1 MVRAQHEKALAR
13 MLDDAKLPADIHPA
27 TSAIS
32 AAPQVVFLTGGLGFL
47 GRHIAREFLTRK
59 HLHLICLARSK
70 SGKSAEARLKE
81 SLAMVGVD
89 SESIQN
95 RLEILEG
102 DICLPNFGLD
112 HNIFAGLAK
121 RVDLIVHSAA
131 QLDWVQSYARLRKPN
146 VGGVLE
152 IIRLAS
158 FERAIRIVF
167 VSSIAVCY
175 AENAPE
181 KIDEQTDMLP
191 YVSGMPLGYAQSK
204 CIAESLLREASSR
217 GVPVTV
223 VRPALISGD
232 SISGHSSQDDFIAA
246 LIQNCVNSGMALD
259 VDWMLDCVPANYV
272 ARTIADVPQ
281 GDDHYQVLNLVHTNP
296 RHWRELV
303 LWMNLHGY
311 PVKLVGSK
319 KWTQEQ
325 FEQRK
330 AKGDLIYLQR
340 RFFRG
345 KGGYGKSQ
353 APYEIYL
360 AHSQNGVDSY
370 LTQNRLEALS
380 IKVPPL
386 DSELLHTYFHDYRTN
401 GLLKSAANDNG
412 NIKRPDNLLAGTW
425 KSQFFENSEPALV
438 SLESKKIG
446 SENSILSELTSARL
460 GQQFGLW
467 KVRFRNNHCVHACRD
482 SQGILKT
489 KAEES
494 VVREL
499 TLQLADMCDSELG
512 CLFETFY
519 PQLEFTG
526 SHERELAI
534 YEMEDSHYRKYLP
547 TCYATHRDSSTGRSA
562 LLLEYLPEAKGEGQ
576 SYEMFISGTG
586 LSAVLNGLAEI
597 HSVWYDR
604 EPELTN
610 QTWLNPRLD
619 SVQMEEM
626 SALWRALANFA
637 GKWFRQWCGTEITS
651 IQEHLVETLPW
662 WWTRLHG
669 MPATLIH
676 NDFNPRN
683 IILRTGESSPQLCV
697 FDWELAAVGAPQHDL
712 AELLCFIWK
721 PEMSAESLA
730 EIVDT
735 HRQALSNA
743 SGQNIDNAEWREGFA
758 LSLRHLLL
766 NRLATY
772 TLIQHFRPLEYLP
785 KVMQNWMQLYRLTS
799 YWLDTEARTQQ
810 HHLAE
815 YEKPG

>member
-1 MVRAQHEKALAR
+1 
-13 MLDDAKLPADIHPA
+13 MLDDAKLPADVYPDTPA
-27 TSAIS
+27 ANKT
-32 AAPQVVFLTGGLGFL
+32 PQVVFLTGGLGFL
-47 GRHIAREFLTRK
+47 GRHIAREFFARK
-59 HLHLICLARSK
+59 NLHLICLARSK
-70 SGKSAEARLKE
+70 SGKSAEVRLKE
-81 SLAMVGVD
+81 SLALVGVD
-89 SESIQN
+89 LESVRD
-95 RLEILEG
+95 RLEVLEG
-102 DICLPNFGLD
+102 DICQRNFGLD
-112 HNIFAGLAK
+112 DVIYEGLAQ
-121 RVDLIVHSAA
+121 RIDLIVHGAA

-175 AENAPE
+175 AEDAPE
-181 KIDEQTDMLP
+181 RIDEQTDMLP

-232 SISGHSSQDDFIAA
+232 SVSGHSSQDDFIAA
-246 LIQNCVNSGMALD
+246 LIQNCVNSEMALD

-272 ARTIADVPQ
+272 AQIITEVPQ
-281 GDDHYQVLNLVHTNP
+281 NSDNYQVLNLVHTNP
-296 RHWRELV
+296 RHWRELI

-311 PVKLVGSK
+311 PVRLVASK
-319 KWTQEQ
+319 KWMQEQ

-345 KGGYGKSQ
+345 KHGYGKSQ

-360 AHSQNGVDSY
+360 AHSQSGVDSS

-401 GLLKSAANDNG
+401 GLLKSAANDNDS
-412 NIKRPDNLLAGTW
+412 IKRPDNLLAGTW
-425 KSQFFENSEPALV
+425 NSRFFENSEPALV

-467 KVRFRNNHCVHACRD
+467 KVRFRNNHCAHTCRD

-489 KAEES
+489 KAEEAI
-494 VVREL
+494 VREL
-499 TLQLADMCDSELG
+499 TLQLADMCDPELG
-512 CLFETFY
+512 SLFETFY
-519 PQLEFTG
+519 PRLEFTG

-534 YEMEDSHYRKYLP
+534 YEMEDPRYRKYLP
-547 TCYATHRDSSTGRSA
+547 ICYATRRDSSTGRSA
-562 LLLEYLPEAKGEGQ
+562 LLLEHLREAEGEGQ
-576 SYEMFISGTG
+576 PYEIFISDSG
-586 LSAVLNGLAEI
+586 LSAVLSGLTEI
-597 HSVWYDR
+597 HSIWYDR
-604 EPELTN
+604 ESELAN
-610 QTWLNPRLD
+610 QAWLNPRLD
-619 SVQMEEM
+619 SVQTEEM

-637 GKWFRQWCGTEITS
+637 GKWFHQWCGTEITS
-651 IQEHLVETLPW
+651 IQEQLVETLPW
-662 WWTRLHG
+662 WWARLHG

-683 IILRTGESSPQLCV
+683 IILRTGYSSPRLCI
-697 FDWELAAVGAPQHDL
+697 FDWELAAVGVPQHDL
-712 AELLCFIWK
+712 AELLCFIWQ

-735 HRQALSNA
+735 HRQALSIA
-743 SGQNIDNAEWREGFA
+743 TGRNIDNAEWREGFA

-785 KVMQNWMQLYRLTS
+785 KVMRNWMQLYRLS
-799 YWLDTEARTQQ
+799 SHWLDAEALARQ
-810 HHLAE
+810 HHLTE
-815 YEKPG
+815 YEKT